1 MPSRCSGH
9 HGHLPGHPLCHLS
22 LLAHTWGDWILIHLG
37 QRFSNFNKHQNH
49 PEDWLKHRWVDP
61 NNFLD
66 GVRETVFPA
75 SSQAILLLLFQNPC
89 CENPGSG
96 AIQAVPLPNTVT
108 GSGTGRQTF
117 RESDTLCPQK
127 RSRNVHEFHFRD
139 TRRCL
144 TTCLLEACRKQ
155 ISSFLQ

>member
-61 NNFLD
+61 NNFLEPPWVCSVFETFNSIHLSRTHA
-66 GVRETVFPA
+66 VRTPGLGLSRQCHSPTQWPVQEQADRHSGRVTHSALRNDQGTYMSFTSETQGDAWQHV
-75 SSQAILLLLFQNPC
+75 C
-89 CENPGSG
+89 
-96 AIQAVPLPNTVT
+96 
-108 GSGTGRQTF
+108 
-117 RESDTLCPQK
+117 
-127 RSRNVHEFHFRD
+127 
-139 TRRCL
+139 
-144 TTCLLEACRKQ
+144 
-155 ISSFLQ
+155 